1 MNKIEYEE
9 IKKTLAEVHATLART
24 DLTVK
29 ERQDF
34 EHHAAALSG
43 QLMSVW
49 LPFSNVRRAI
59 MLLLFLLG
67 LRAFINYDGTCYFY
81 WLLITLFSPRCVGEA
96 MYRFGKIKGSFKK
109 IIR

>member
-1 MNKIEYEE
+1 MNKLEYEE
-9 IKKTLAEVHATLART
+9 VKKTLAEVHATLARKDIT
-24 DLTVK
+24 EK

-49 LPFSNVRRAI
+49 IPFSNSRRAI

-67 LRAFINYDGTCYFY
+67 LRAFFNYDGTCYFY
-81 WLLITLFSPRCVGEA
+81 WIVITLFSPRLVGEV
-96 MYRFGKIKGSFKK
+96 MFRYGKIKGYFKT
-109 IIR
+109 